1 VILNL
6 PTREIAVRTL
16 FRLITSSYLVFCL
29 AGCATPVP
37 LLEYSLARSA
47 IESAKNVESVKY
59 SPSHWHQASEYY
71 RTATLL
77 YKDGKYEEAKE
88 NFVLARAF
96 AEKAENL
103 TRLKRFKSGDA
114 Q

>member
-1 VILNL
+1 MRKIVV
-6 PTREIAVRTL
+6 PTLYLLVTS
-16 FRLITSSYLVFCL
+16 LIFSFCL
-29 AGCATPVP
+29 AGCTTPVP
-37 LLEYSLARSA
+37 LLDYSLARSA
-47 IESAKNVESVKY
+47 IEAAKNVEAVKY

-77 YKDGKYEEAKE
+77 YKDGRYEEAKE
-88 NFVLARAF
+88 NFVQARAF

-103 TRLKRFKSGDA
+103 TRLKRFKSGDLA

>member
-1 VILNL
+1 M
-6 PTREIAVRTL
+6 RETAVQIL
-16 FRLITSSYLVFCL
+16 FRLVTNFSFLFFL

-37 LLEYSLARSA
+37 LLDYSLARSA
-47 IESAKNVESVKY
+47 IESARSVESVKY
-59 SPSHWHQASEYY
+59 SPSHWHQASEYF

-77 YKDGKYEEAKE
+77 YKDKRYEEAKE
-88 NFVLARAF
+88 NFIQARAF

-103 TRLKRFKSGDA
+103 TRLKRFKSGDVV

>member
-1 VILNL
+1 M
-6 PTREIAVRTL
+6 RETVVLTL
-16 FRLITSSYLVFCL
+16 FRLVTNFSLIFFLT
-29 AGCATPVP
+29 GCTTPVP
-37 LLEYSLARSA
+37 LLDYSLARSA
-47 IESAKNVESVKY
+47 IESARGVEAVKY

-77 YKDGKYEEAKE
+77 YKDGRYEEAKE
-88 NFVLARAF
+88 NFIQARAF

-103 TRLKRFKSGDA
+103 TRLKRFKSGDVA

>member
-1 VILNL
+1 M
-6 PTREIAVRTL
+6 
-16 FRLITSSYLVFCL
+16 
-29 AGCATPVP
+29 P

-77 YKDGKYEEAKE
+77 YKDGRYEEAKE
-88 NFVLARAF
+88 NFLQAKAF

-103 TRLKRFKSGDA
+103 TRLKRFKSGDVA